1 MPTMGRAT
9 AGMDEAVGLR
19 RRLPASAMPRR
30 KRAWSDRILPR
41 QWSIHEPVFR
51 SKTTKCRSRSSIVA
65 ALRIEPLGSEVALYA
80 HRCMQISENFQKAKF
95 AELLFH
101 ALQ

>member
-1 MPTMGRAT
+1 
-9 AGMDEAVGLR
+9 
-19 RRLPASAMPRR
+19 
-30 KRAWSDRILPR
+30 
-41 QWSIHEPVFR
+41 
-51 SKTTKCRSRSSIVA
+51 VA